1 MDIYALIILISFIVI
16 SLIMIILLISM
27 DTLEPLQNGI
37 TYNKITKVIGKDIY
51 ESGRYFIGPFKN
63 FIIYP
68 ASLVTVEF
76 SNSKLATSDALK
88 TRTAE
93 GLGLALYVS
102 FQYKI
107 KKY

>member
-1 MDIYALIILISFIVI
+1 MDTYALIFLILCIVI
-16 SLIMIILLISM
+16 SLVMILLLMSM
-27 DTLEPLQNGI
+27 DTLEPLQYGI
-37 TYNKITKVIGKDIY
+37 TYNKITKVIGKDIFV
-51 ESGRYFIGPFKN
+51 SGRYFIGPFKN

-68 ASLVTVEF
+68 SSLVTVEF
-76 SNSKLATSDALK
+76 SDNRKATSEALK

-107 KKY
+107 KK